1 VPQRAV
7 VDDLAVHIL
16 VDPVAAL
23 DELDGDEPS
32 GLPVAHQ
39 PRHPEV
45 ARPDVANLLV
55 LVHAVPVPDACG
67 RRRRARMQG
76 CARRQGGREGRKEA
90 GGAR

>member
-32 GLPVAHQ
+32 GLPVAYQ
-39 PRHPEV
+39 PRSNSPVEET
-45 ARPDVANLLV
+45 
-55 LVHAVPVPDACG
+55 VHIYNTHSIHIIHKYYNNIRWD
-67 RRRRARMQG
+67 
-76 CARRQGGREGRKEA
+76 
-90 GGAR
+90 